1 MLQKVHSSSA
11 FVGNNTLGSI
21 RILSVKSEQN
31 KLQSWNSLQ
40 IIGNTYKYIFC
51 NVLLYII

>member
-40 IIGNTYKYIFC
+40 IIVNTYKYIFC